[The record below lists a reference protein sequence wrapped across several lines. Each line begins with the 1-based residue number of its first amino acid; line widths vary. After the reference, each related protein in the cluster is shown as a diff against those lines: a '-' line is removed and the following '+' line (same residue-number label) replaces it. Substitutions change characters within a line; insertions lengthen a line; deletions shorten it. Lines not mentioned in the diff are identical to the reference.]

1 MVLHF
6 ARVGIITILLVLCM
20 FYPFLPGSY
29 DGMAMPLSTIAQLL
43 GTVGL
48 LLVPI
53 GILWLVYEWRKRV
66 RRKQNLPKADK
77 GYYFAMTTLIAAS
90 LVAMVVS
97 LFLLLSVGLS
107 LGLLALAL
115 WIYIIL
121 KAIPG
126 LRRLR
131 TAETESINPIP
142 FYLISIPIVLMFF
155 QVTLAG
161 RVTEFSRNH
170 AIANSNEFIRD
181 IEAYHD
187 EYGHYP
193 VSLQAMWKDYY
204 PDVVAIEKFHY
215 LPFGESYNLF
225 FEQPRFLFDNL
236 GTREWVVYNPND
248 EHRMYSH
255 TAWFLL
261 LTPEELE
268 RSQGWYAVHNASP
281 PHWKYFWFD

>member
-6 ARVGIITILLVLCM
+6 ARIGIITTLLLLCM
-20 FYPFLPGSY
+20 FYPFLPGEY
-29 DGMAMPLSTIAQLL
+29 DAMAMSLSIIAQLL

-53 GILWLVYEWRKRV
+53 GILWLVYEWRQRGQRQK
-66 RRKQNLPKADK
+66 NLPKAHQ
-77 GYYFAMTTLIAAS
+77 GYYFAITALIAAS

-97 LFLLLSVGLS
+97 LLLFLSVGPS
-107 LGLLALAL
+107 LGVLTFAL
-115 WIYIIL
+115 WIYTVL

-126 LRRLR
+126 LKRLR
-131 TAETESINPIP
+131 AAEAESIRPIP
-142 FYLISIPIVLMFF
+142 FYLIIIPIALLLF

-161 RVTEFSRNH
+161 RATEFSRNH
-170 AIANSNEFIRD
+170 AIANSNDYIRD

-193 VSLQAMWKDYY
+193 VSLAAMWKDYY
-204 PDVVAIEKFHY
+204 PDVVGVEKFHY
-215 LPFGESYNLF
+215 APFGESYNLF
-225 FEQPRFLFDNL
+225 FEQPRFLFDNI

-248 EHRMYSH
+248 EHRMFSH

-268 RSQGWYAVHNASP
+268 RAQGWYAVHDATT